1 MVSNDEQED
10 KIMARRKSKNLSIEE
25 LDALRKEAVEC
36 DEKIKALSDR
46 KKELKQLIEQKQM
59 EALYQAVQRSGK
71 SIQEV
76 IDLINSGNQA
86 AEGQ

>member
-1 MVSNDEQED
+1 
-10 KIMARRKSKNLSIEE
+10 MARKKKNLTPEEE
-25 LDALRKEAVEC
+25 LLELVQGVEKC
-36 DEKIKALSDR
+36 ENEIKRLTDR

-86 AEGQ
+86 EEGQ